1 MDLNHGGT
9 LPPSSCDVL
18 VVGGGPA
25 GIGAV
30 GEAARAGASTILLE
44 QGFQVGGAMTSGL
57 VHWPGLFFA
66 YGKLVVGGFG
76 WETVSS
82 ALAEAGDP
90 LPPYGEWRTRRHFE
104 GMQPCV
110 NVSIYVAVCEEMLRK
125 AGVAIRYYSSPAA
138 LAWRDGAWHVTVHSG
153 GDTRVVVAREIVDCT
168 GSGSVAAMAGA
179 ELMDAE
185 ERMPGDYRFECA
197 NIPPRETW
205 DVPAMRKAYSEAI
218 ADGSLK
224 EGDTRDE
231 IFGFKNW
238 TGLLH
243 NYIDT
248 RGEGTDG
255 RGDVNMEG
263 RAAMLRLF
271 RFLRRQPGFENLRI
285 VSHAAEAGV
294 RETTRVRGDCV
305 ITLDD
310 YVTGRVWP
318 DSLCYVFYPVDVHVK
333 GNGVVP
339 QDLPVGVIP
348 TVPLRALLPKGIDH
362 MLVAGRCLSADR
374 LAMSGIRVQAACMA
388 TGQSAGEA
396 AALAARTGC
405 APRNL
410 DPEEIKAG
418 LRARGCIVP

>member
-1 MDLNHGGT
+1 MNGKEP

-25 GIGAV
+25 GIGAA

-66 YGKLVVGGFG
+66 YGKPVVGGFG
-76 WETVSS
+76 WETVSN

-90 LPPYGEWRTRRHFE
+90 LPPYREWRTRRHSE

-110 NVSIYVAVCEEMLRK
+110 NVSVYVAVCEEMLRK
-125 AGVAIRYYSSPAA
+125 AGVVIRYYSSPAA
-138 LAWRDGAWHVTVHSG
+138 LERRDGGWRVAVHSG
-153 GDTRVVVAREIVDCT
+153 GDARVVVAREIVDCT
-168 GSGSVAAMAGA
+168 GSGSVAALAGA

-185 ERMPGDYRFECA
+185 ERMPGDYRFECSGV
-197 NIPPRETW
+197 PPRETW
-205 DVPAMRKAYSEAI
+205 DVPAMRKAYREAI

-224 EGDTRDE
+224 EGDTRDA
-231 IFGFKNW
+231 IFGYENW
-238 TGLLH
+238 TGLFT
-243 NYIDT
+243 NYLDT

-271 RFLRRQPGFENLRI
+271 RFLRRQPGFGNFRI
-285 VSHAAEAGV
+285 ESHAAEAGV
-294 RETTRVRGDCV
+294 RETTRVRGDYV
-305 ITLDD
+305 VTLDD

-318 DSLCYVFYPVDVHVK
+318 DSLCYAFYPVDVHVK
-333 GNGVVP
+333 GRGTV
-339 QDLPVGVIP
+339 QRDLPVGVVP

-374 LAMSGIRVQAACMA
+374 LAMSGLRVQAACMA

-396 AALAARTGC
+396 AALAARTGR
-405 APRNL
+405 APRDL